1 MIKTKTEIWL
11 AVISGTLSLIAAI
24 CSAAVVIIT
33 NLQKR
38 RWEKEDRKEKEEEE
52 SKKKEAVKIEALVAG
67 QKWLLYDR
75 IKYLG
80 LAYIKAGHVDFDDRR
95 ILREMHTVYHQG
107 LGGNGDL
114 DKIMSEVDKL
124 PLKEGGS

>member
-1 MIKTKTEIWL
+1 MKTEVII
-11 AVISGTLSLIAAI
+11 AIISGAASLIAAI
-24 CSAAVVIIT
+24 CSAAVVITT

-38 RWEKEDRKEKEEEE
+38 KWEKEDRKVKEEDETR
-52 SKKKEAVKIEALVAG
+52 KKEAVKIEAIVDG
-67 QKWLLYDR
+67 TKWLLYDR

-80 LAYIKAGHVDFDDRR
+80 LAYIKAEHVDFDDRR
-95 ILREMHTVYHQG
+95 ILREMHKVYHQG

-124 PLKEGGS
+124 PLKEGGAK